1 MLFLKGKIKIKS
13 YYSFNI
19 PFNIPFMNTEFK
31 ASETVKIPVEERLI
45 PIQHYLRQ
53 PQRVVQAIADPK
65 LMEQLSEERYRLK
78 MRPLNFMDLY
88 KFQPTVVL
96 KVWSGENGVIYLD
109 SQEYDIKGIDVTKH
123 CFYLK
128 VKGQLSPCVINQ
140 KTYLKGRADLQVKL
154 QLPPALWI
162 TPKPLLEM
170 AGNSLLKSVL
180 LRIKQ
185 KLLTQ
190 LITDYYHWTH
200 YVSLLEHESM
210 NIVKS

>member
-1 MLFLKGKIKIKS
+1 
-13 YYSFNI
+13 
-19 PFNIPFMNTEFK
+19 MNTEFR
-31 ASETVKIPVEERLI
+31 ASETVKIPVEERAI
-45 PIQHYLRQ
+45 PIHHYLRQ

-65 LMEQLSEERYRLK
+65 LTEQLSEDRYRLK

-96 KVWSGENGVIYLD
+96 KVWAGDNGVIYLD
-109 SQEYDIKGIDVTKH
+109 SQEYDIKGIDVAKH

-140 KTYLKGRADLQVKL
+140 KIYLKGRADLQVKL

-200 YVSLLEHESM
+200 YVSLLENESIQ
-210 NIVKS
+210 IVKS